1 MPNPFIKETRMTSVD
16 IPERAI
22 TGETFQ
28 AKVNFAEVGGPEDIV
43 GKTAFDVAIK
53 EVYTDIKSAK
63 VKADAAMPKTG
74 GRFTGKV
81 EVTGNIEASGAVIGG
96 QTFSSSDS
104 RLKSDISRITNG
116 LETILKLNGYS
127 FIMNESGFRSAG
139 VIAQELEKIQPDLVH
154 KRSDDML
161 TVDYV
166 ALQGYMIEA
175 IKQLYNDITK
185 IKIKLGV

>member
-16 IPERAI
+16 MPERAI

-43 GKTAFDVAIK
+43 GKTAFDTAIK
-53 EVYTDIKSAK
+53 EVYTDIKTAK
-63 VKADAAMPKTG
+63 STADAAMPKTG
-74 GRFTGKV
+74 GRFTGKI